1 VNRLRLLLGCGA
13 ILSLAGCLSTGGK
26 SPASDIYTLTAPV
39 PTPADAAPAPTA
51 VLSVLRPETAAG
63 LHGERIALLQAG
75 HRLDYFAASR
85 WSGPLP
91 ELVQSLTIDTLQAG
105 GRFRSVQ
112 NDTAPFAADYVLQL
126 NVQHFEADYTGTG
139 SPVAHVAID
148 ATLGRSSDRAIVQTL
163 TAESSVPATGDHML
177 NIVNAFEQASS
188 TVLQQLATG
197 LQPPP

>member
-1 VNRLRLLLGCGA
+1 MNRLLIFGCCVA
-13 ILSLAGCLSTGGK
+13 LPLAGCLSTGGK

-126 NVQHFEADYTGTG
+126 NVQHFEADYSG
-139 SPVAHVAID
+139 SGPPVVHVVIE

-163 TAESSVPATGDHML
+163 ATEGSVPAAGERMV
-177 NIVNAFEQASS
+177 NIITAFEQASGAALVRL
-188 TVLQQLATG
+188 TAA

>member
-1 VNRLRLLLGCGA
+1 MNRLRLLLGCGA

-126 NVQHFEADYTGTG
+126 NVQHFEADYSG
-139 SPVAHVAID
+139 SGPPVVHVVIE

-163 TAESSVPATGDHML
+163 ATEGSVPAAGERMV
-177 NIVNAFEQASS
+177 NIITAFEQASGAALVRL
-188 TVLQQLATG
+188 TAA

>member
-1 VNRLRLLLGCGA
+1 VNRLLLVFGCG
-13 ILSLAGCLSTGGK
+13 IVLPLAGCLSTGGK

-63 LHGERIALLQAG
+63 LHSERIALLQAG

-91 ELVQSLTIDTLQAG
+91 ELVQSLAMAALQAG

-112 NDTAPFAADYVLQL
+112 NDIAPFAADYVLQL
-126 NVQHFEADYTGTG
+126 NVQHFEADYSGG
-139 SPVAHVAID
+139 GPPVVHVVIE

-163 TAESSVPATGDHML
+163 VAESSVPAAGERMA
-177 NIVNAFEQASS
+177 NIINAFEQASGAALVRL
-188 TVLQQLATG
+188 TAH

>member
-1 VNRLRLLLGCGA
+1 MNRLLFFGCCVA
-13 ILSLAGCLSTGGK
+13 LPLAGCLSTGGK
-26 SPASDIYTLTAPV
+26 TPASDIYTLTAPV
-39 PTPADAAPAPTA
+39 PTPASAAPAPAT
-51 VLSVLRPETAAG
+51 VLSVLLPETAAG

-75 HRLDYFAASR
+75 HRMDYFAASR
-85 WSGPLP
+85 WSGALP
-91 ELVQSLTIDTLQAG
+91 ELVQTLAMDALQGG

-112 NDTAPFAADYVLQL
+112 TDTAPFAADYVLQL
-126 NVQHFEADYTGTG
+126 QVRHFEADYTGTG